1 MLVSDIPFH
10 LRNTVEFLDL
20 PIYIDLEGD
29 ECIPPPRLAL
39 GDTLMVLGLLRNQGK
54 PVRLFFDPADVRDL
68 VEGHPLVREVLPPKQ
83 EPGRLI
89 LDKVPVARSGRMASW
104 VSQTTHRLN
113 VPVLPLDKVRA
124 NPILAHSLYHKL
136 ENRDDRPSVF
146 VDPAR
151 PAALKGL
158 LSRER
163 PTLAVFPL
171 NPSRS
176 GNLWQDPEWW
186 ERLLEDLGKDHA
198 LVAVGAKEYQ
208 GLEDLFDEVLT
219 LGDPASTLPDLAWL
233 FSQVKGFV
241 GRDGGLYHL
250 AAAVNP
256 NLTVVWDSMASYRYW
271 AGANG
276 HHILMSNP
284 YGFRYPQAMR
294 FNLNDLLQAVRSV
307 RTMAPDGSSTVQ
319 EIPPGATEKDL
330 KVLFGSVEAFRDVAM
345 THLEVEEDRRGVG
358 SWLNNP
364 ETKARFYEQ
373 SMSFAAA
380 AARGGVPAGAN
391 WVAPV
396 IL

>member
-1 MLVSDIPFH
+1 VLVRDIPIH
-10 LRNTVEFLDL
+10 LRNTVEHLDL
-20 PIYIDLEGD
+20 PIYIDLDGN
-29 ECIPPPRLAL
+29 ECLPPPRLAL

-54 PVRLFFDPADVRDL
+54 PVRLFFDPANVRDL
-68 VEGHPLVREVLPPKQ
+68 VEGHPLVKEVLPPKQ

-89 LDKVPVARSGRMASW
+89 VDQVPVARSGRLASW

-113 VPVLPLDKVRA
+113 LPVLPLDKVRA
-124 NPILAHSLYHKL
+124 NPIVAHSLYHKL

-151 PAALKGL
+151 PPALKGL

-163 PTLAVFPL
+163 PTLAVFPF
-171 NPSRS
+171 NTGRAMD
-176 GNLWQDPEWW
+176 LWQDAEWW
-186 ERLLEDLGKDHA
+186 ERLLRDLGKDHA
-198 LVAVGAKEYQ
+198 LVAVGAEAYQ
-208 GLEDLFDEVLT
+208 GLDGLFDEVLVM
-219 LGDPASTLPDLAWL
+219 GDPASTLPDLAWL
-233 FSQVKGFV
+233 FFQVKGFL

-256 NLTVVWDSMASYRYW
+256 KLTVVWDSMASYRYW
-271 AGANG
+271 AGSSG
-276 HHILMSNP
+276 HHIVMSNP

-294 FNLNDLLQAVRSV
+294 MNLDDLLQAVKSV
-307 RTMAPDGSSTVQ
+307 RTVAPDGTSSVK

-330 KVLFGSVEAFRDVAM
+330 ADLFGSVEAFRDVAI

-364 ETKARFYEQ
+364 DAKTRFYEQ
-373 SMSFAAA
+373 SLAFAAN
-380 AARGGVPAGAN
+380 AARGSAPAGAN